1 MPDAQER
8 DEALMAQVVK
18 AQPRAL
24 ELLVCRHAD
33 SLLTFI
39 RRMVLDH
46 HRSEELFQDVFL
58 TVWTKR
64 QLYEFPRPFK
74 PWLYAIAL
82 NKCRAFFR
90 SRVPPVPSLNG
101 DSAQV
106 ASRDG
111 APSDRAIADET
122 DQQVLEAVH
131 ELPPQQ
137 RAVVLLRIWEDLAYS
152 DIAAV
157 VGCSEGTVRS
167 HMHHGLLALRR
178 ALGPRLG
185 ITLPDNADRGAAKTA
200 QSIVK

>member
-1 MPDAQER
+1 MPEAQER

-18 AQPRAL
+18 AQTRAL
-24 ELLVCRHAD
+24 ELLVRRHAD

-39 RRMVLDH
+39 HRMVLDH
-46 HRSEELFQDVFL
+46 HRSEELFQDVFF

-82 NKCRAFFR
+82 NKCRAHFR
-90 SRVPPVPSLNG
+90 SRVPPEPSLNG
-101 DSAQV
+101 VVHVVDLKRSPPDCAM
-106 ASRDG
+106 AE
-111 APSDRAIADET
+111 ET
-122 DQQVLEAVH
+122 DRQVLDAVH
-131 ELPPQQ
+131 QLPPQQ

-152 DIAAV
+152 DIAGV

-178 ALGPRLG
+178 VLGPRLG
-185 ITLPDNADRGAAKTA
+185 LVLAPEGRK
-200 QSIVK
+200 